1 MSRMGALFIICGLAL
16 AQGREAP
23 RSELNLEYARVVD
36 KPLLL
41 DLHRPAVS
49 DKPLP
54 VVIWIH
60 GGGWRAGSKDRCP
73 ARFLVNH
80 GFAVASVNYRLTKEA
95 IFPAQIHDCKAA
107 VRWLRANAGK
117 YGLDPKRIGAWGSS
131 AGGHLAALL
140 GTSGGVADLEGNL
153 GHADRSSRVQAVV
166 DFCGPADFLAW
177 KVKRSPEM
185 ALFGGTIEEKKELAR
200 AASPAL
206 HASEDDPPFFIVHG
220 RKDRTVPVRQSQ
232 LLDTALKK
240 AKGNSTPLILDDLG
254 HGLMNPDTQAL
265 ALLFFEMH
273 LLKK

>member
-1 MSRMGALFIICGLAL
+1 MSRMIALFLICGLAL
-16 AQGREAP
+16 AQARKAP
-23 RSELNLEYARVVD
+23 RFDLDLEYARVGD
-36 KPLLL
+36 NPLLL
-41 DLHRPAVS
+41 DLHRPPSS

-54 VVIWIH
+54 VVVWIH

-73 ARFLVNH
+73 ARFLVHH

-140 GTSGGVADLEGNL
+140 GTSGGVADLEGDL

-185 ALFGGTIEEKKELAR
+185 ALFGGTIERKKELAR

-206 HASEDDPPFFIVHG
+206 HATADDPPFFIVHG
-220 RKDRTVPVRQSQ
+220 KKDRTVPARQSR
-232 LLDTALKK
+232 LLDAALRK
-240 AKGNSTPLILDDLG
+240 AKANSTLLILDDLG

-273 LLKK
+273 LLKQ